1 MSPGPRGMGT
11 WIEPSIAQ
19 VGEEKTDALGH
30 PFFLVENAAG
40 FLATQV
46 TGRNAHETSEFLTA
60 FVFKSFVHCTNLTIE
75 N

>member
-19 VGEEKTDALGH
+19 VGEEKTDALVH
-30 PFFLVENAAG
+30 PFFLVENAGG
-40 FLATQV
+40 FLAPQV
-46 TGRNAHETSEFLTA
+46 TGRSAHEASEFLTA
-60 FVFKSFVHCTNLTIE
+60 CVFESFVLCTNLTME